1 MLVESNPHILV
12 LVSSDQMICCK
23 GNSSPLY
30 SCFLICLIDLR
41 TPARKLLATPTP
53 MGGGATPLYQIP
65 EEDRQQV
72 FDVGK
77 EVPGLPNLK
86 PEDYQY
92 FGALLNEEKEEELSA
107 QEKSERKIMKLLLKV
122 RGYVMWFHQ
131 PKQAN
136 RQAKGASVLRVCC
149 HSQACRRIAVFKRP
163 AE

>member
-1 MLVESNPHILV
+1 
-12 LVSSDQMICCK
+12 
-23 GNSSPLY
+23 
-30 SCFLICLIDLR
+30 
-41 TPARKLLATPTP
+41 

-107 QEKSERKIMKLLLKV
+107 QEKAERKIMKLLLKV
-122 RGYVMWFHQ
+122 R
-131 PKQAN
+131 N
-136 RQAKGASVLRVCC
+136 SR
-149 HSQACRRIAVFKRP
+149 
-163 AE
+163 